1 MEVASTVVRL
11 RLAETF
17 VIAREA
23 RDWEDVVQVEVRHD
37 GHVGR
42 GEAAP
47 IDRYDETAESALAFV
62 EQHVALLGDD
72 PFALEQIGERL
83 AEIPGEHAAKAA
95 LDGALHDLQG
105 KLLGVP
111 VWKLLGLP
119 RSGPPTSW
127 TIWLGDPDDMA
138 RRTEL
143 VGDRFK
149 RLKLKLGGG
158 DGLDVERVRAVRSR
172 TDLPLQIDVNEWWSL
187 DEAVESIPQLV
198 ELGVAYVEQ
207 PLRAADAGAEELR
220 AKSPIPIYVDEDCH
234 TLADVARCAEI
245 AHGINIKLAKS
256 GGIRE
261 AIRMAHAAR
270 ALDLGVM
277 LGCMVESGIGIAAGC
292 VVAPLCDH
300 VDLDGNLLLAE
311 DPCPG
316 VAFVDGVQLPSEEPG
331 LGVG

>member
-1 MEVASTVVRL
+1 MEVAPTVVRL

-23 RDWEDVVQVEVRHD
+23 RDWEDVVQVEVRHGD
-37 GHVGR
+37 HVGR

-47 IDRYDETAESALAFV
+47 IDRYDETAESALAFI
-62 EQHVALLGDD
+62 EQHGGLLGDD

-105 KLLGVP
+105 KMLGVP

-143 VGDRFK
+143 VGNRFK

-187 DEAVESIPQLV
+187 DEALESIPQLV

-207 PLRAADAGAEELR
+207 PLPAGDAGAEVLR